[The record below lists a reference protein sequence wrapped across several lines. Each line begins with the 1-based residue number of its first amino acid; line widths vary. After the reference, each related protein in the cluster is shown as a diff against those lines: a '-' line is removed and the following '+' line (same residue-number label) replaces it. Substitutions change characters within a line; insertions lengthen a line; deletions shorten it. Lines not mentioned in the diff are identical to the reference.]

1 MNETLNQKLQR
12 LSRESEKELREIGL
26 GKMLKDNIRYTI
38 NYRAKKRLGQC
49 CEKQDINISSWLLEI
64 GDDHDIKNTIIHEIL
79 HTFKDTIGH
88 KAKWQYYA
96 NYVNNRTD
104 YHITRTTSIN
114 KIYEKANKVRPTSN
128 HRESSYKYKIVCEK
142 CGCEWH
148 QYKMTKRVLS
158 SYKHNTRVHRKCGCR
173 NFKIIDIKEN
183 KELL

>member
-1 MNETLNQKLQR
+1 MNKTLNQKLQR
-12 LSRESEKELREIGL
+12 LAKESEKELRDIGL

-79 HTFKDTIGH
+79 HTFEDTIGH

-114 KIYEKANKVRPTSN
+114 KIYEKANKVRPTKEI
-128 HRESSYKYKIVCEK
+128 HYKWEIK
-142 CGCEWH
+142 C
-148 QYKMTKRVLS
+148 
-158 SYKHNTRVHRKCGCR
+158 RKCGAVWHKTRITNKVLASYKR
-173 NFKIIDIKEN
+173 NGRIHRQCGCQDLQVMNLEN
-183 KELL
+183 GEVIC

>member
-12 LSRESEKELREIGL
+12 LAKESEKELRDIGL

-79 HTFKDTIGH
+79 HTFEDTIGH

-96 NYVNNRTD
+96 RYVNNRTN
-104 YHITRTTSIN
+104 YQISRCGSIDEV
-114 KIYEKANKVRPTSN
+114 YDKANIERPKK
-128 HRESSYKYKIVCEK
+128 EIVYKWEIK
-142 CGCEWH
+142 C
-148 QYKMTKRVLS
+148 
-158 SYKHNTRVHRKCGCR
+158 RKCGAVWHKTRITNRVLASYKR
-173 NFKIIDIKEN
+173 NGRTHRQCGCQDLQVMNLEN
-183 KELL
+183 GEVIC